1 MIRSIKLN
9 TDTLIQLM
17 LGSAVIGIGIS
28 YGDFYL
34 FHFFL
39 FSLFVV
45 LLVQFKSL
53 NLILP
58 FTKRFGNYDL
68 LFLVMFIWYAISILW
83 VPDIGYAGKY
93 II

>member
-39 FSLFVV
+39 FALFMV
-45 LLVQFKSL
+45 LFFQLKSTNFQL
-53 NLILP
+53 T
-58 FTKRFGNYDL
+58 F
-68 LFLVMFIWYAISILW
+68 
-83 VPDIGYAGKY
+83 
-93 II
+93 